1 MNVLQHKPLL
11 GFVIACIVIM
21 LLPEHVREL
30 LYLHIERVKEG
41 EYWRVISAHFTHY
54 SWIHCLSNIVG
65 LFLLIGIFSHSQ
77 QRMRWLLATTVIC
90 IAISSGL
97 ILFSTQLDWY
107 LGFSGVL
114 TGLFAYAAIKSLNK
128 NTLISTI
135 ILITLSTYVVI
146 QLFEGELISSTILI
160 NLKASSYA
168 HAYGFIAGVL
178 FAITDLFI
186 IGKYL
191 DRYPKQ

>member
-1 MNVLQHKPLL
+1 MNIFEHKPLL
-11 GFVIACIVIM
+11 AFIVVCIVIM
-21 LLPEHVREL
+21 LLPQHVCEL
-30 LYLHIERVKEG
+30 LYLHIEHVKDG
-41 EYWRVISAHFTHY
+41 EYWRVFSAHFTHY

-65 LFLLIGIFSHSQ
+65 LFLLIGIFSHNQ
-77 QRMRWLLATTVIC
+77 QRIRLLLAATVIC

-114 TGLFAYAAIKSLNK
+114 IGLFAYASIKTSNE
-128 NTLISTI
+128 NTVISTI
-135 ILITLSTYVVI
+135 ILIVLSTYVVI
-146 QLFEGELISSTILI
+146 KLFEGELISSITLA

-168 HAYGFIAGVL
+168 HAYGFVAGVL

-186 IGKYL
+186 ISKYL
-191 DRYPKQ
+191 DRYSK